1 MGKSLGWMV
10 PIVLGVIAGAIYL
23 VAVRSGTKTIELVGA
38 SQNMRAGADI
48 TDDVLVRV
56 SVRADRAILRS
67 AIRWED
73 RGLLIGRRVNRS
85 LVEGELILFTDV
97 RQAVGDTSANL
108 KSDERS
114 RTVSVPQVRVVPG
127 LRVGDSVVF
136 LAVGDPGD
144 VEPDSGTDKKA
155 RRPPEREIGPF
166 RVVGLSE
173 RSEGG
178 GRDEQRQVVV
188 AVKLPGSGTP
198 AERAARDA
206 LDDALTGARGQ
217 RIVAAEVPGGR

>member
-1 MGKSLGWMV
+1 MV

-23 VAVRSGTKTIELVGA
+23 VAIRSGTKTIELVGVN
-38 SQNMRAGADI
+38 QNMRAGDDL

-56 SVRADRAILRS
+56 SVRADRTILRS

-136 LAVGDPGD
+136 LAV
-144 VEPDSGTDKKA
+144 
-155 RRPPEREIGPF
+155 
-166 RVVGLSE
+166 
-173 RSEGG
+173 
-178 GRDEQRQVVV
+178 
-188 AVKLPGSGTP
+188 
-198 AERAARDA
+198 
-206 LDDALTGARGQ
+206 
-217 RIVAAEVPGGR
+217 